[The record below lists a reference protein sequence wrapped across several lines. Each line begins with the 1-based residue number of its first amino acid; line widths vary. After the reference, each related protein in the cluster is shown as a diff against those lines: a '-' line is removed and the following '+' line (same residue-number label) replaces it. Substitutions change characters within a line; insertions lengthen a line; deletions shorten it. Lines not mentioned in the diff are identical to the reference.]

1 MVERFSDADV
11 ALLREGHTGK
21 VSALSQQQEKR
32 SRAGHPLF
40 FGTTAISYFD
50 WEHSMGT
57 IGLSFGSPTSGQGI
71 NVASTVTQ
79 MVTQLQATETPYK
92 NQLTAQQSQDT
103 VISNLGSLLSTLSN
117 DISALTDPAGI
128 LSGKQGSSS
137 DTNTLALLS
146 ATTTASA
153 GSHTVTVQQLA
164 QTSTEAS
171 SSVAAND
178 TLSGSFT
185 FHIGSGSSQT
195 VSVDPANATIA
206 GLAATIN
213 QAGIGI
219 TASVVTDTSG
229 SRLSLISQ
237 TSGAAGQISI
247 DSSALSDT
255 TTGNAVS
262 LIAGQPSQDAQFTV
276 DGIQTTSATNT
287 ITGAISGVTMQLLG
301 LSANPVQ
308 VQIVNDTA
316 SVTTALS
323 TMVKDYNAVV
333 SALSAQE
340 GKDATGKADPLFGS
354 PIISQLQQMLSSAFT
369 TPSGTSLTSPT
380 QIGLSLNSNGTLSLN
395 TDQLT
400 ATLNSNFA
408 GVQTLFQNT
417 NSFGLNLEQ
426 AVNNAGTGSTK
437 SILTQAQSAN
447 STAETNLN
455 STIST
460 MDARIATQQ
469 TNLTTELNAANQTL
483 QEIPMQLNM
492 VNEIYSAITGFN
504 QSQNG

>member
-1 MVERFSDADV
+1 
-11 ALLREGHTGK
+11 
-21 VSALSQQQEKR
+21 
-32 SRAGHPLF
+32 
-40 FGTTAISYFD
+40 
-50 WEHSMGT
+50 MGT

-71 NVASTVTQ
+71 NVANTVAQ
-79 MVTQLQATETPYK
+79 MVTQLQGTETPYK
-92 NQLTAQQSQDT
+92 NQLTALQSQDT
-103 VISNLGSLLSTLSN
+103 VISNLGSLLSTLSG
-117 DISALTDPAGI
+117 DISALTDPAGV

-164 QTSTEAS
+164 QSSTEAS
-171 SSVAAND
+171 SAVAAND

-185 FHIGSGSSQT
+185 FHLGSGSSQT
-195 VSVDPANATIA
+195 VSVDPANATMA

-219 TASVVTDTSG
+219 TASVVTDSSG

-237 TSGAAGQISI
+237 TSGAAGQINI

-262 LIAGQPSQDAQFTV
+262 LIAGQPGQDAQLTV

-301 LSANPVQ
+301 KSTTPVQ
-308 VQIVNDTA
+308 VEIDNDTS
-316 SVTTALS
+316 SVTSALS

-340 GKDATGKADPLFGS
+340 GKDASGNPEPLYGS
-354 PIISQLQQMLSSAFT
+354 PIISQLQQMLSSAMT
-369 TPSGTSLTSPT
+369 TSSGTSLTSAT
-380 QIGLSLNSNGTLSLN
+380 QIGLSLNGDGTLTLD

-400 ATLNSNFA
+400 SALNDNYS
-408 GVQTLFQNT
+408 GVQAFFQNT

-437 SILTQAQSAN
+437 SVLTQAQNAN
-447 STAETNLN
+447 STAESNLN
-455 STIST
+455 STLST

-469 TNLTTELNAANQTL
+469 TNLTAELNAANQTL

-492 VNEIYSAITGFN
+492 VNEIYSAITGYN
-504 QSQNG
+504 QGQNG

>member
-1 MVERFSDADV
+1 
-11 ALLREGHTGK
+11 
-21 VSALSQQQEKR
+21 
-32 SRAGHPLF
+32 
-40 FGTTAISYFD
+40 
-50 WEHSMGT
+50 MGT

-71 NVASTVTQ
+71 DVASTVTQ

-92 NQLTAQQSQDT
+92 TQLTSLQSQDT

-117 DISALTDPAGI
+117 DITGLTDPAGV

-146 ATTTASA
+146 ADTTATA
-153 GSHTVTVQQLA
+153 GSHTVTVQNLA

-171 SSVAAND
+171 SAVGAND
-178 TLSGSFT
+178 ILSGSFS

-195 VSVDPANATIA
+195 VSVDPSNNTLA

-213 QAGIGI
+213 QAGIGVS
-219 TASVVTDTSG
+219 ASIVTDSTG

-237 TSGAAGQISI
+237 TDGAAGQITI
-247 DSSALSDT
+247 DSNSLSDA
-255 TTGNAVS
+255 TTGAVS
-262 LIAGQPSQDAQFTV
+262 LIAGQAGQDAQFTV
-276 DGIQTTSATNT
+276 DGIQTTSASNT
-287 ITGAISGVTMQLLG
+287 ITGAIPGVTMQLLG
-301 LSANPVQ
+301 KSTTPVQ
-308 VQIVNDTA
+308 VQIDNDTSA
-316 SVTTALS
+316 VTSALS
-323 TMVKDYNAVV
+323 TMVNDYNAVV

-340 GKDATGKADPLFGS
+340 GNNASGSPEPLYGS
-354 PIISQLQQMLSSAFT
+354 PIISQLQQMLSSALT

-380 QIGLSLNSNGTLSLN
+380 QIGLSLNSNGSLSLD

-400 ATLNSNFA
+400 TALNDNYS
-408 GVQTLFQNT
+408 GVQALFQNT
-417 NSFGLNLEQ
+417 SSFGLNLEQ
-426 AVNNAGTGSTK
+426 AVNNAGTGSTT
-437 SILTQAQSAN
+437 SILSQAQTAN

-469 TNLTTELNAANQTL
+469 TSLTTELNAANQTL
-483 QEIPMQLNM
+483 QEIPMQLTM
-492 VNEIYSAITGFN
+492 VNEIYSAITGYN

>member
-1 MVERFSDADV
+1 
-11 ALLREGHTGK
+11 
-21 VSALSQQQEKR
+21 
-32 SRAGHPLF
+32 
-40 FGTTAISYFD
+40 
-50 WEHSMGT
+50 MGT

-71 NVASTVTQ
+71 DVTSTVTQ

-92 NQLTAQQSQDT
+92 TQLTSLQSQDT

-117 DISALTDPAGI
+117 DITGLTDPAGV

-146 ATTTASA
+146 ADTTATA
-153 GSHTVTVQQLA
+153 GSHTVTVQNLA

-171 SSVAAND
+171 SAVGAND
-178 TLSGSFT
+178 ILSGSFS
-185 FHIGSGSSQT
+185 FHIGSGTSQT
-195 VSVDPANATIA
+195 VSVDPTNNTLA

-213 QAGIGI
+213 QAGIGVS
-219 TASVVTDTSG
+219 ASIVTDSSG

-237 TSGAAGQISI
+237 TDGLAGQITI
-247 DSSALSDT
+247 DSNSLSDA
-255 TTGNAVS
+255 TTGAVS
-262 LIAGQPSQDAQFTV
+262 LIAGQAGQDALFTV
-276 DGIQTTSATNT
+276 DGIQTTSASNT

-301 LSANPVQ
+301 KSTTPVQ
-308 VQIVNDTA
+308 VQIDNDTA
-316 SVTTALS
+316 SVTSALS
-323 TMVKDYNAVV
+323 TMVNDYNAVV

-340 GKDATGKADPLFGS
+340 GKDASGNPEPLYGS
-354 PIISQLQQMLSSAFT
+354 PIISQLQQMLSSALT

-380 QIGLSLNSNGTLSLN
+380 QVGLSLNSNGSLSLD

-400 ATLNSNFA
+400 TALNNNYS
-408 GVQTLFQNT
+408 GVQALFQNT
-417 NSFGLNLEQ
+417 SSFGLNLEQ
-426 AVNNAGTGSTK
+426 AVNNAGTGSTT
-437 SILTQAQSAN
+437 SILSQAQTAN

-460 MDARIATQQ
+460 MDERITTQQ
-469 TNLTTELNAANQTL
+469 TSLTAELNAANQTL

-504 QSQNG
+504 QNQNG

>member
-1 MVERFSDADV
+1 
-11 ALLREGHTGK
+11 
-21 VSALSQQQEKR
+21 
-32 SRAGHPLF
+32 
-40 FGTTAISYFD
+40 
-50 WEHSMGT
+50 MGT

-71 NVASTVTQ
+71 DVANTVTQ
-79 MVTQLQATETPYK
+79 MVAQLQATETPYK
-92 NQLTAQQSQDT
+92 NQLTALQSQDT
-103 VISNLGSLLSTLSN
+103 VISNLGSLLSTLSS
-117 DISALTDPAGI
+117 DITALTDPAGV

-146 ATTTASA
+146 ATTTATA
-153 GSHTVTVQQLA
+153 GSHTVTVKQLA

-171 SSVAAND
+171 SAVAAND
-178 TLSGSFT
+178 TLSGSFS

-195 VSVDPANATIA
+195 ISIDPANATMA

-213 QAGIGI
+213 QAGLGV
-219 TASVVTDTSG
+219 TASVVTDSSG

-237 TSGAAGQISI
+237 TSGAAGQINI

-255 TTGNAVS
+255 TTGNTVS
-262 LIAGQPSQDAQFTV
+262 LIPGQPGQDAVLTV

-287 ITGAISGVTMQLLG
+287 ITSAISGVTMQLLG
-301 LSANPVQ
+301 QSTNPVQ
-308 VQIVNDTA
+308 IQIVNDTS

-340 GKDATGKADPLFGS
+340 GKDATGKAQPLYGS
-354 PIISQLQQMLSSAFT
+354 PMISQLQQMLSSALN
-369 TPSGTSLTSPT
+369 TPSATTLTSPT
-380 QIGLSLNSNGTLSLN
+380 QVGLSLNSDGTLSLN

-400 ATLNSNFA
+400 TALNDNYS
-408 GVQTLFQNT
+408 GVQALFQNT
-417 NSFGLNLEQ
+417 KSFGLNLEQ
-426 AVNNAGTGSTK
+426 AVNNAGTGSTTGML
-437 SILTQAQSAN
+437 SQAQTAN

-469 TNLTTELNAANQTL
+469 TNLTNELNAANQTL

-492 VNEIYSAITGFN
+492 VNEIYSAITGYN

>member
-1 MVERFSDADV
+1 
-11 ALLREGHTGK
+11 
-21 VSALSQQQEKR
+21 
-32 SRAGHPLF
+32 
-40 FGTTAISYFD
+40 
-50 WEHSMGT
+50 MGT

-71 NVASTVTQ
+71 DVASTVTQ

-92 NQLTAQQSQDT
+92 TQLTSLQSQDT

-117 DISALTDPAGI
+117 DITGLTDPAGV

-146 ATTTASA
+146 ADTTATA
-153 GSHTVTVQQLA
+153 GSHTVTVQNLA

-171 SSVAAND
+171 SAVGAND
-178 TLSGSFT
+178 ILSGSFS
-185 FHIGSGSSQT
+185 FHIGSGTSQT
-195 VSVDPANATIA
+195 VSVDPSNNTLA

-213 QAGIGI
+213 QAGIGVS
-219 TASVVTDTSG
+219 ASIVTDSSG

-237 TSGAAGQISI
+237 TDGVAGQITI
-247 DSSALSDT
+247 DSNSLSDA
-255 TTGNAVS
+255 TTGAVS
-262 LIAGQPSQDAQFTV
+262 LIAGQAGQDALFTV
-276 DGIQTTSATNT
+276 DGIQTTSASNT

-301 LSANPVQ
+301 KSTTPVQ
-308 VQIVNDTA
+308 VQIDNDTA
-316 SVTTALS
+316 SVTSALS
-323 TMVKDYNAVV
+323 TMVNDYNAVV

-340 GKDATGKADPLFGS
+340 GKDASGNPEPLYGS
-354 PIISQLQQMLSSAFT
+354 PIISQLQQMLSSALT

-380 QIGLSLNSNGTLSLN
+380 QVGLSLNSNGSLSLDA
-395 TDQLT
+395 DQLT
-400 ATLNSNFA
+400 TALNDNYS
-408 GVQTLFQNT
+408 GVQALFQNT
-417 NSFGLNLEQ
+417 SSFGLNLEQ
-426 AVNNAGTGSTK
+426 AVNNAGTGSAT
-437 SILTQAQSAN
+437 SILSQAQTAN

-460 MDARIATQQ
+460 MGARITTQQ
-469 TNLTTELNAANQTL
+469 TSLTAELNAANQTL

>member
-1 MVERFSDADV
+1 
-11 ALLREGHTGK
+11 
-21 VSALSQQQEKR
+21 
-32 SRAGHPLF
+32 
-40 FGTTAISYFD
+40 
-50 WEHSMGT
+50 MGT

-71 NVASTVTQ
+71 DVASTVTQ

-92 NQLTAQQSQDT
+92 TQLTALQSQDT
-103 VISNLGSLLSTLSN
+103 VISNLGGLLSTLSN
-117 DISALTDPAGI
+117 DITALTDPAGV

-146 ATTTASA
+146 ATTTATA

-171 SSVAAND
+171 SAVAAND
-178 TLSGSFT
+178 SLSGSFS
-185 FHIGSGSSQT
+185 FHIGNGSSQT
-195 VSVDPANATIA
+195 VSVDPANATMA

-213 QAGIGI
+213 QAGLGV
-219 TASVVTDTSG
+219 TASVITDSSG
-229 SRLSLISQ
+229 ARLSLISQ
-237 TSGAAGQISI
+237 TTGAGGQINI

-255 TTGNAVS
+255 TTGNTVS
-262 LIAGQPSQDAQFTV
+262 LIAGQSGQDAIFTV

-287 ITGAISGVTMQLLG
+287 VTGAISGVTMQLLG
-301 LSANPVQ
+301 KSATPVQ
-308 VQIVNDTA
+308 VEIDNDA
-316 SVTTALS
+316 SSVTTALS

-340 GKDATGKADPLFGS
+340 GKDASGNPEPLYGS
-354 PIISQLQQMLSSAFT
+354 PIISQLQQMLSGAFT

-380 QIGLSLNSNGTLSLN
+380 QIGLSLNSDGTLALN

-400 ATLNSNFA
+400 TALTSNFA
-408 GVQTLFQNT
+408 GVQELFQNT

-437 SILTQAQSAN
+437 SILTQAQNAN

-469 TNLTTELNAANQTL
+469 TNLTAELNAANQTL
-483 QEIPMQLNM
+483 QAIPMQLNM

-504 QSQNG
+504 QNQNG

>member
-1 MVERFSDADV
+1 
-11 ALLREGHTGK
+11 
-21 VSALSQQQEKR
+21 
-32 SRAGHPLF
+32 
-40 FGTTAISYFD
+40 
-50 WEHSMGT
+50 MGT

-71 NVASTVTQ
+71 DVASTVTQ
-79 MVTQLQATETPYK
+79 MVTQLQGTETPYK
-92 NQLTAQQSQDT
+92 NQLTSLQSQDT
-103 VISNLGSLLSTLSN
+103 VISNLGGLLSTLSN
-117 DISALTDPAGI
+117 DITALNDPAGV

-146 ATTTASA
+146 ATTTATA
-153 GSHTVTVQQLA
+153 GSHTVSVQQLA

-171 SSVAAND
+171 SAVAAND

-195 VSVDPANATIA
+195 ISVDPANATIA

-213 QAGIGI
+213 QAGLGI
-219 TASVVTDTSG
+219 TASVVTDSSG

-237 TSGAAGQISI
+237 TGGAAGQISI

-255 TTGNAVS
+255 TSGSAVS
-262 LIAGQPSQDAQFTV
+262 LIPGQAGQDAMFTV

-287 ITGAISGVTMQLLG
+287 ITGAIPGVTMQLLG
-301 LSANPVQ
+301 KSASGTQVQ
-308 VQIVNDTA
+308 VEIDNDTS

-340 GKDATGKADPLFGS
+340 GKDASGNAEPLFGS
-354 PIISQLQQMLSSAFT
+354 PIISQLQQMLSSALN
-369 TPSGTSLTSPT
+369 TPSATTLTSPT
-380 QIGLSLNSNGTLSLN
+380 QIGLSLNGDGTLSLN

-400 ATLNSNFA
+400 SVLNDNYS
-408 GVQTLFQNT
+408 GVQALFQNT
-417 NSFGLNLEQ
+417 KSFGLNLEQ

-437 SILTQAQSAN
+437 SMLTQAQNAN
-447 STAETNLN
+447 STEESSLN

-469 TNLTTELNAANQTL
+469 ASLTTALNAANETL

-504 QSQNG
+504 QNQN

>member
-1 MVERFSDADV
+1 
-11 ALLREGHTGK
+11 
-21 VSALSQQQEKR
+21 
-32 SRAGHPLF
+32 
-40 FGTTAISYFD
+40 
-50 WEHSMGT
+50 MGT

-71 NVASTVTQ
+71 DVASTVTQ

-92 NQLTAQQSQDT
+92 NQLTSLQSQDT

-117 DISALTDPAGI
+117 DITGLTDPAGV

-146 ATTTASA
+146 ADTTATA
-153 GSHTVTVQQLA
+153 GSHTVTVQNLA

-171 SSVAAND
+171 SAVGAND
-178 TLSGSFT
+178 ILSGSFS

-195 VSVDPANATIA
+195 VSVDPSNNTLA

-213 QAGIGI
+213 QAGIGVS
-219 TASVVTDTSG
+219 ASIVTDSSG

-237 TSGAAGQISI
+237 TSGLGGQITI
-247 DSSALSDT
+247 DSNSLSDA
-255 TTGNAVS
+255 TTGAVS
-262 LIAGQPSQDAQFTV
+262 LVAGQPGQDALFTV
-276 DGIQTTSATNT
+276 DGIQTTSASNT

-301 LSANPVQ
+301 KSTTPVQ
-308 VQIVNDTA
+308 VEVANNTL
-316 SVTTALS
+316 SVTSAVS

-340 GKDATGKADPLFGS
+340 GKDASGKAEPLYGS
-354 PIISQLQQMLSSAFT
+354 PLISQLQQMLSSVLN
-369 TPSGTSLTSPT
+369 TPSATSLTSVT
-380 QIGLSLNSNGTLSLN
+380 QVGLSLNSDGTLSLN
-395 TDQLT
+395 SDQLT
-400 ATLNSNFA
+400 TALNGNYS
-408 GVQTLFQNT
+408 GVQALFQNT
-417 NSFGLNLEQ
+417 SSFGLNLEQ
-426 AVNNAGTGSTK
+426 AVNNAGTGSTT
-437 SILTQAQSAN
+437 SILSQAQTAN
-447 STAETNLN
+447 SSAETNLN

-469 TNLTTELNAANQTL
+469 TSLTAALNAANQTL

-492 VNEIYSAITGFN
+492 VNEIYSAITGYN

>member
-1 MVERFSDADV
+1 
-11 ALLREGHTGK
+11 
-21 VSALSQQQEKR
+21 
-32 SRAGHPLF
+32 
-40 FGTTAISYFD
+40 
-50 WEHSMGT
+50 MGT

-71 NVASTVTQ
+71 DVASTVTQ
-79 MVTQLQATETPYK
+79 MVTQLQNTEKPYK
-92 NQLTAQQSQDT
+92 DQLTALQSQDT
-103 VISNLGSLLSTLSN
+103 VISNLGSLLSTLSS
-117 DISALTDPAGI
+117 DISALTDPAGV

-146 ATTTASA
+146 ADTTATA

-171 SSVAAND
+171 SAVGAND

-185 FHIGSGSSQT
+185 FHIGNGTAQT
-195 VSVDPANATIA
+195 VSVDPSNNTIA

-219 TASVVTDTSG
+219 SASVVTDSSG

-247 DSSALSDT
+247 DSNSLSDS
-255 TTGNAVS
+255 TTGAIS
-262 LIAGQPSQDAQFTV
+262 LISGQPGQDAAFTV
-276 DGIQTTSATNT
+276 DGLQTTSASNT
-287 ITGAISGVTMQLLG
+287 ITGAIPGVTMQLLG
-301 LSANPVQ
+301 TSTSANPVQ
-308 VQIVNDTA
+308 VQIDNDTS
-316 SVTTALS
+316 SVTSALS

-340 GKDATGKADPLFGS
+340 GKDASGNPEPLYGS
-354 PIISQLQQMLSSAFT
+354 PIISQLQQMLSSALNT
-369 TPSGTSLTSPT
+369 ASGTSLTSMT
-380 QIGLSLNSNGTLSLN
+380 QIGLSLNSDGTLSLD

-400 ATLNSNFA
+400 SALNNNYS
-408 GVQTLFQNT
+408 GVQTFFQNT
-417 NSFGLNLEQ
+417 NSFGLGLEQ
-426 AVNNAGTGSTK
+426 AVNNAGTGSST
-437 SILTQAQSAN
+437 SVLTGAQKAN
-447 STAETNLN
+447 STAESNLS

-492 VNEIYSAITGFN
+492 INEIYSAITGYN
-504 QSQNG
+504 QGQNQ

>member
-1 MVERFSDADV
+1 
-11 ALLREGHTGK
+11 
-21 VSALSQQQEKR
+21 
-32 SRAGHPLF
+32 
-40 FGTTAISYFD
+40 
-50 WEHSMGT
+50 MGT

-71 NVASTVTQ
+71 DVASTVTQ

-92 NQLTAQQSQDT
+92 NQLTSLQSQDT

-117 DISALTDPAGI
+117 DITGLTDPAGV

-146 ATTTASA
+146 ADTTATA
-153 GSHTVTVQQLA
+153 GSHTLTVQNLA

-171 SSVAAND
+171 SAVGAND
-178 TLSGSFT
+178 ILSGSFS
-185 FHIGSGSSQT
+185 FHIGNGSSQT
-195 VSVDPANATIA
+195 VSVDPSNNTLA

-213 QAGIGI
+213 QAGIGVS
-219 TASVVTDTSG
+219 ASIVTDSSG

-237 TSGAAGQISI
+237 TSGLGGQITI
-247 DSSALSDT
+247 DSNSLSDA
-255 TTGNAVS
+255 TTGAVS
-262 LIAGQPSQDAQFTV
+262 LIAGQAGQDAQFTV
-276 DGIQTTSATNT
+276 DGIQTTSASNT
-287 ITGAISGVTMQLLG
+287 ITGAIPGVTMQLLG
-301 LSANPVQ
+301 KSTTPVQ
-308 VQIVNDTA
+308 VQIDNDTS

-323 TMVKDYNAVV
+323 TMVNDYNAVV

-340 GKDATGKADPLFGS
+340 GKDASGNPEPLFGS
-354 PIISQLQQMLSSAFT
+354 PIISQLQQMLSSALT

-380 QIGLSLNSNGTLSLN
+380 QIGLSLNSNGSLSLD
-395 TDQLT
+395 TDQLMT
-400 ATLNSNFA
+400 ALNDNYS
-408 GVQTLFQNT
+408 GVQALFQNT

-426 AVNNAGTGSTK
+426 AVNNAGTGSIT
-437 SILTQAQSAN
+437 SILSQAQTAN

-460 MDARIATQQ
+460 MSARIATQQ
-469 TNLTTELNAANQTL
+469 TSLTAELNAANQTL

-504 QSQNG
+504 QNQNG

>member
-1 MVERFSDADV
+1 
-11 ALLREGHTGK
+11 
-21 VSALSQQQEKR
+21 
-32 SRAGHPLF
+32 
-40 FGTTAISYFD
+40 
-50 WEHSMGT
+50 MGT

-71 NVASTVTQ
+71 DVASTVTQ

-92 NQLTAQQSQDT
+92 TQLTSLQSQDT

-117 DISALTDPAGI
+117 DITGLTDPAGV

-146 ATTTASA
+146 ADTTATA
-153 GSHTVTVQQLA
+153 GSHTVTVQSLA

-171 SSVAAND
+171 SAVGAND
-178 TLSGSFT
+178 ILSGSFS

-195 VSVDPANATIA
+195 VSVDPSNNTLA

-213 QAGIGI
+213 QAGIGVS
-219 TASVVTDTSG
+219 ASIVTDSSG

-237 TSGAAGQISI
+237 TDGLAGQITI
-247 DSSALSDT
+247 DSNSLSDA
-255 TTGNAVS
+255 TTGAVS
-262 LIAGQPSQDAQFTV
+262 LIAGQPGQDAQFTV
-276 DGIQTTSATNT
+276 DGIQTTSASNT
-287 ITGAISGVTMQLLG
+287 ITGAIAGVTMQLLG
-301 LSANPVQ
+301 QSTTPVQ
-308 VQIVNDTA
+308 VQIDNDTS
-316 SVTTALS
+316 SVTSALS
-323 TMVKDYNAVV
+323 TMVSDYNAVV

-340 GKDATGKADPLFGS
+340 GNNASGSPEPLFGS
-354 PIISQLQQMLSSAFT
+354 PIISQLQQMLSSALT

-380 QIGLSLNSNGTLSLN
+380 QIGLSLNSNGSLSLD

-400 ATLNSNFA
+400 TALNDNYS
-408 GVQTLFQNT
+408 GVQALFQNT
-417 NSFGLNLEQ
+417 SSFGLNLEQ
-426 AVNNAGTGSTK
+426 AVNNAGTGSTT
-437 SILTQAQSAN
+437 SILSQAQTAN

-469 TNLTTELNAANQTL
+469 TSLTAELNAANQTL
-483 QEIPMQLNM
+483 QEIPLQLTM
-492 VNEIYSAITGFN
+492 VNEIYSAITGYN

>member
-1 MVERFSDADV
+1 
-11 ALLREGHTGK
+11 
-21 VSALSQQQEKR
+21 
-32 SRAGHPLF
+32 
-40 FGTTAISYFD
+40 
-50 WEHSMGT
+50 MGT

-71 NVASTVTQ
+71 DVTSTVTQ
-79 MVTQLQATETPYK
+79 MVAQLQATETPYK
-92 NQLTAQQSQDT
+92 NQLTSLQSQDT
-103 VISNLGSLLSTLSN
+103 VISSLGSLLSTLSS
-117 DISALTDPAGI
+117 DITALTDPAGV

-146 ATTTASA
+146 ATTAATA
-153 GSHTVTVQQLA
+153 GSHTVSVQLLA

-171 SSVAAND
+171 SAVAAND

-195 VSVDPANATIA
+195 VTVDPSNNTIA

-219 TASVVTDTSG
+219 SASIVTDSSG

-237 TSGAAGQISI
+237 TGGAAGQISI

-255 TTGNAVS
+255 TTGNTVS
-262 LIAGQPSQDAQFTV
+262 LIPGQAGQDAVLTV
-276 DGIQTTSATNT
+276 DGIQTTSASNT
-287 ITGAISGVTMQLLG
+287 ITGAIPGVTMQLLG
-301 LSANPVQ
+301 TSANPVQ
-308 VQIVNDTA
+308 VQIANNTL
-316 SVTTALS
+316 SVTSAVS

-340 GKDATGKADPLFGS
+340 GKDASGKAQPLYGS
-354 PIISQLQQMLSSAFT
+354 PLISQLQQMLSSALN
-369 TPSGTSLTSPT
+369 TPSATSLTSVT
-380 QIGLSLNSNGTLSLN
+380 QVGLSLNGDGSLSLN

-400 ATLNSNFA
+400 TALNDNYS
-408 GVQTLFQNT
+408 GVQALFQNSK
-417 NSFGLNLEQ
+417 SFGLNLEQ
-426 AVNNAGTGSTK
+426 AVNNAGTGSTT
-437 SILTQAQSAN
+437 SILTQAQTAN

-469 TNLTTELNAANQTL
+469 TALTTELNAANQTL
-483 QEIPMQLNM
+483 QAIPMQLNM
-492 VNEIYSAITGFN
+492 VNEIYSAITGYN
-504 QSQNG
+504 QNKNG

>member
-1 MVERFSDADV
+1 
-11 ALLREGHTGK
+11 
-21 VSALSQQQEKR
+21 
-32 SRAGHPLF
+32 
-40 FGTTAISYFD
+40 
-50 WEHSMGT
+50 MGT
-57 IGLSFGSPTSGQGI
+57 IGLSFGSPSSGQGI
-71 NVASTVTQ
+71 DVASTVTQ

-92 NQLTAQQSQDT
+92 TQLTSLQSQDT

-117 DISALTDPAGI
+117 DITGLTDPAGV

-146 ATTTASA
+146 ADTTATA
-153 GSHTVTVQQLA
+153 GSHTVTVQNLA

-171 SSVAAND
+171 SAVGAND
-178 TLSGSFT
+178 ILSGSFS

-195 VSVDPANATIA
+195 VSVDPSNNTLA

-213 QAGIGI
+213 QAGIGVS
-219 TASVVTDTSG
+219 ASIVTDSSG

-237 TSGAAGQISI
+237 TSGLGGQITI
-247 DSSALSDT
+247 DSNSLSDA
-255 TTGNAVS
+255 TTGPVS
-262 LIAGQPSQDAQFTV
+262 LIAGQAGQDAQFTV
-276 DGIQTTSATNT
+276 DGIQTTSASNT
-287 ITGAISGVTMQLLG
+287 ITGAIPGVTMQLLG
-301 LSANPVQ
+301 KSTTPVQ
-308 VQIVNDTA
+308 VQIDNDTS

-340 GKDATGKADPLFGS
+340 GKDASGKAEPLYGS
-354 PIISQLQQMLSSAFT
+354 PLISQLQQMLSSALN
-369 TPSGTSLTSPT
+369 TPSATSLTSVT
-380 QIGLSLNSNGTLSLN
+380 QVGLSLNSDGTLSLN

-400 ATLNSNFA
+400 SALNDNYS
-408 GVQTLFQNT
+408 GVQALFQNT
-417 NSFGLNLEQ
+417 SSFGLNLEQ

-437 SILTQAQSAN
+437 SILTQAQNAN
-447 STAETNLN
+447 STAESNL
-455 STIST
+455 STTIST
-460 MDARIATQQ
+460 MDARITTQQ
-469 TNLTTELNAANQTL
+469 TSLTAELNAANQTL